1 MSGEINWKDP
11 IAENQQFRSTWKVEI
26 DGKVYIAK
34 KIETDNAE
42 KRESLAR
49 QLRKQ
54 VRFSEILNKEEK
66 KKICLFETCREEG
79 NSIVFLR
86 SFIDGSSL
94 AEHLLK
100 KRYTV
105 PEAVG
110 LMLQIARIVQT
121 AHAHGVFHGDLKP
134 ANIIVA
140 DNGEIAIIDW
150 DTMRISD
157 SVRKELIGGDVT
169 QEQVSGTPQYM
180 PIEQFQGKPL
190 AAQND
195 IYALGVILYQLLTG
209 ETPFDFLNSKTSAD
223 IAMYKQRHEPD
234 SILVKHPEFGVP
246 ADIARIIEDAL
257 KNDLNQRIQNIDV
270 FIRRLETIGK
280 ITASAAGIRPAEPGP
295 SSGYVPAEKKGKE
308 HKIVLIGHTGA
319 GKTVFA
325 TGLYATQDKDFAV
338 DVADSQSPT
347 GIFAVNTRT
356 NIEGGRWPAATSV
369 SEITNLKFKLN
380 HKGREEAITFDEYA
394 GERLKM
400 EYFKE
405 TLKDA
410 EGAFILINPGG
421 GQWHD
426 LREKNELLCD
436 LKHYIDL
443 LSKMANRPPIALVI
457 TASDRLESDLRD
469 FAPEFQKYVD
479 ELEQYLALQNC
490 VYKVFKVTVS
500 GILENQEQPRLAPQ
514 GIKDPFLWLL
524 EQFSSRARKKFA
536 KKMSIAAALAAAVL
550 LLGWAVECIREYS
563 NVSSFHG
570 QFIEKQTEFNKT
582 KSQPEEDRRN
592 ARLNY
597 RNALVDLRNTAYTR
611 KHLDKTETHGDCS
624 AECRPWAYRFFMS
637 SFAAKFD
644 RELEALEREIDSVN
658 EKIFKDRLA
667 NALKNATDDNRKVQ
681 KQINEWQPLR
691 DKEKKAELKRECDS
705 ELPFAVDKYDARLL
719 REELQ
724 KLIQNPQTTFPAAL
738 AEKYKGWVTAK
749 SALPPDERSRDVAE
763 IDNLFQEAVFECA
776 VSPLKKRIIEFD
788 GKNGTVND
796 LAALITDFNSFKKQR
811 MIKIDPEIANPKQ
824 TELERKLVETVESFI
839 DSQQAKAQ
847 ETLMASDV
855 YQEPSYAKAA
865 KDTICPLFLEEI
877 RTQLAAR
884 IDGHLSSGRQAWEK
898 KQEEIVDDFIRS
910 IQGLTARDCLDKYQ
924 EFLPVNR
931 RNANLDKAENEV
943 IKIVEQELESTIDRF
958 DHFESSYQSLNRLSA
973 KIKHTSER
981 RQENKTPLK
990 ESWIVRFANSYMS
1003 MMDSSH
1009 HLTITGIQGC
1019 SSYKGGAYVHKCFYK
1034 TPNTSPKQIFV
1045 LESHKEQE
1053 RGIFRSDW
1061 RDLYEFKQ
1069 VKAAC
1074 HPWEEFTLN
1083 MEIWEN
1089 RDWDL
1094 DKNQKVPSVSIKP
1107 GRISQ
1112 SYIEHD
1118 FGDVKVLLRI
1128 YCSID
1133 YKTVTQL
1140 RDEAKSK

>member
-1 MSGEINWKDP
+1 MPGEINWKEK

-26 DGKVYIAK
+26 DGKEYIAK

-42 KRESLAR
+42 KRESLAK

-54 VRFSEILNKEEK
+54 VRFSEILNEEEK

-86 SFIDGSSL
+86 SFLKGSSL

-110 LMLQIARIVQT
+110 LILQIARIVQT
-121 AHAHGVFHGDLKP
+121 AHTHDVFHGDLKP

-140 DNGEIAIIDW
+140 DTGEIAIIDW

-157 SVRKELIGGDVT
+157 SVRRELIGGDVT
-169 QEQVSGTPQYM
+169 REQVSGTPQYM

-209 ETPFDFLNSKTSAD
+209 ETPFDFLNGKTSAE

-246 ADIARIIEDAL
+246 ADIAKIIEDAL
-257 KNDLNQRIQNIDV
+257 KNDLNQRIQSIDV

-280 ITASAAGIRPAEPGP
+280 ITASAAGNQPPEPGP
-295 SSGYVPAEKKGKE
+295 SSDYVPAEKKGKE

-356 NIEGGRWPAATSV
+356 NIEEGHWPAATSV
-369 SEITNLKFKLN
+369 SEIMNLKFKLN

-400 EYFKE
+400 KYFKE

-421 GQWHD
+421 EQWHKH
-426 LREKNELLCD
+426 REKNELLCD

-443 LSKMANRPPIALVI
+443 LSQMENRPPIALVI
-457 TASDRLESDLRD
+457 TASDRLESDLRN

-479 ELEQYLALQNC
+479 ELEQYLVLQNC

-514 GIKDPFLWLL
+514 GVKDPFLWLL
-524 EQFSSRARKKFA
+524 EQFSSRARKKFV
-536 KKMSIAAALAAAVL
+536 KKAFIAAALVAAVL

-563 NVSSFHG
+563 NVSSFHA
-570 QFIEKQTEFNKT
+570 QFIGKQTEFNEK
-582 KSQPEEDRRN
+582 KN
-592 ARLNY
+592 RLNY
-597 RNALVDLRNTAYTR
+597 RSALVDLRNSACTQ
-611 KHLDKTETHGDCS
+611 KHLDKTKKNGDCS
-624 AECRPWAYRFFMS
+624 AECRSRKYRFLMS

-658 EKIFKDRLA
+658 EKIFEGRLTA
-667 NALKNATDDNRKVQ
+667 ALENPTDDNRKVQ
-681 KQINEWQPLR
+681 DHINEWQPLR
-691 DKEKKAELKRECDS
+691 DKKAKDELKRKCDA
-705 ELPFAVDKYDARLL
+705 ELPLAIEKYDTRQL
-719 REELQ
+719 REDLQ
-724 KLIQNPQTTFPAAL
+724 KLIQNPQTVFPDEL
-738 AEKYKGWVTAK
+738 AQKYEGWRSKPSV
-749 SALPPDERSRDVAE
+749 LPPDERSRNIAE
-763 IDNLFQEAVFECA
+763 IDNMFKEAAERVFECG
-776 VSPLKKRIIEFD
+776 VSTWKKRIIEFD
-788 GKNGTVND
+788 GTNGTVSD
-796 LAALITDFNSFKKQR
+796 LTALVTEFYSFRNQR
-811 MIKIDPEIANPKQ
+811 TVKIDPETVSQKH
-824 TELERKLVETVESFI
+824 TELEGKLVETVESFI
-839 DSQQAKAQ
+839 DAQQAKAQ
-847 ETLMASDV
+847 EKLMASDV
-855 YQEPSYAKAA
+855 YQEPSYAKEV
-865 KDTICPLFLEEI
+865 KNRICPHFPEEI
-877 RTQLAAR
+877 RTRLAAR
-884 IDGHLSSGRQAWEK
+884 IDERLSSGKQAWEK

-910 IQGLTARDCLDKYQ
+910 IQYLSAGVCLDRYK
-924 EFLPVNR
+924 EFSFERGNNPYLS
-931 RNANLDKAENEV
+931 KAENKVVE
-943 IKIVEQELESTIDRF
+943 IVSREFQEKLDNFDYSESAYRAVKELAVKTRATT
-958 DHFESSYQSLNRLSA
+958 SA
-973 KIKHTSER
+973 K
-981 RQENKTPLK
+981 LK
-990 ESWIVRFANSYMS
+990 DSWPFRFSNAYIG
-1003 MMDSSH
+1003 MMDESH
-1009 HLTITGIQGC
+1009 YINITRVEVS
-1019 SSYKGGAYVHKCFYK
+1019 SSYKDGAYITTCSYQ
-1034 TPNTSPKQIFV
+1034 TPNILRKQIFH
-1045 LESHKEQE
+1045 LESYKEEE

-1061 RDLYEFKQ
+1061 QDLYRFKPIK
-1069 VKAAC
+1069 VAC
-1074 HPWEEFTLN
+1074 EPWEKFTLIVH
-1083 MEIWEN
+1083 IWEN
-1089 RDWDL
+1089 VDWGRDT
-1094 DKNQKVPSVSIKP
+1094 DKGSWEPYIEP
-1107 GRISQ
+1107 GRPREYYKDCYRDGVQ
-1112 SYIEHD
+1112 M
-1118 FGDVKVLLRI
+1118 RI
-1128 YCSID
+1128 YYSIN
-1133 YKTVTQL
+1133 YKTIAEL
-1140 RDEAKSK
+1140 RSEVK